1 MNNEQQ
7 DAFEML
13 KQALVSYPIL
23 NQPNMS
29 KPFILFTD
37 ASGYCMGAVL
47 SQKDD
52 EGREHPIAYIS
63 KKFKDAEIYWTVS
76 EKECF
81 ACVWAIKKFRIY
93 LLGQKFTI
101 VTDHSALSWLMNLK
115 DPNGRL
121 ARWSIYLQAYEF
133 EIIHRK
139 GLIHANADTLSRP
152 VLVIARAQSRANQK
166 IDTQPNDQAIVIN
179 DENEMEVDPNEI
191 EDLSSKI
198 QDVYDDA
205 GLLYFLEKGKTVL

>member
-1 MNNEQQ
+1 
-7 DAFEML
+7 
-13 KQALVSYPIL
+13 
-23 NQPNMS
+23 MS

-152 VLVIARAQSRANQK
+152 VLVITRAQSRANQK
-166 IDTQPNDQAIVIN
+166 IDTQPNVQEKAIN

-191 EDLSSKI
+191 ED
-198 QDVYDDA
+198 
-205 GLLYFLEKGKTVL
+205 